1 MWSGVGY
8 NGYHTGNGN
17 VNDSEK
23 SDLSQESETFSQTD
37 SSTQEE
43 TKETEHLDLWCHII
57 QAEVQKRQQ
66 VKLRGGGGG
75 VLSYKRLMGM
85 CHWMASHIFGFWGTT
100 VLHIYG

>member
-57 QAEVQKRQQ
+57 QAEVQKRHQ

-75 VLSYKRLMGM
+75 LSYKRLMGM
-85 CHWMASHIFGFWGTT
+85 CHWMASHIFRFWGTT

>member
-75 VLSYKRLMGM
+75 YFLKRG
-85 CHWMASHIFGFWGTT
+85 
-100 VLHIYG
+100 

>member
-23 SDLSQESETFSQTD
+23 SNLSQESETSSQTD
-37 SSTQEE
+37 SSTQQE

-57 QAEVQKRQQ
+57 QAEVQKRHQL
-66 VKLRGGGGG
+66 KLRAGGGGG
-75 VLSYKRLMGM
+75 VYFLKRG
-85 CHWMASHIFGFWGTT
+85 
-100 VLHIYG
+100 

>member
-17 VNDSEK
+17 VNDSAK

-57 QAEVQKRQQ
+57 QAEVQKRHH

-85 CHWMASHIFGFWGTT
+85 CHGMASHIFGFWDTT

>member
-57 QAEVQKRQQ
+57 QAEVQKRHQ
-66 VKLRGGGGG
+66 VKLRGGGG

-85 CHWMASHIFGFWGTT
+85 CPWMASHIFGFWDTT